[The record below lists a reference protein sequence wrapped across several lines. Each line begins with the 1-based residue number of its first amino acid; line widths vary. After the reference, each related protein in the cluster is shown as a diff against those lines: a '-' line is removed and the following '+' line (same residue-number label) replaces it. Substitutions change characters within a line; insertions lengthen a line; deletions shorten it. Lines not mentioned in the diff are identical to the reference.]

1 MNILNRRGRANI
13 TAPSRDLGRKA
24 TLREIKALFSRADQA
39 KIIFVTLIQISLS
52 ILDLISVAFIGLLT
66 ALTING
72 IQSKKPTGAVFQAL
86 DALGVGDLDFQ
97 QQAALLGFAAGFLL
111 VLRTVL
117 SLVFTKRL
125 LIFLSLRAAELSSKL
140 IAGLLRQPILVIQ
153 EKSTQ
158 ETIHLVTVGI
168 GAITNGV
175 VATGV
180 LFVTDGALLLVMF
193 LGLALVNPLVAF
205 LTAATFGLVAVLLFH
220 ILKYRAA
227 DLALNVADWTI
238 QSNQKL
244 VEVLTSYREA
254 IVRNRRNS
262 YATLISGYRFKMARA
277 QADATFI
284 PMISKY
290 VIEMTLVMGSL
301 VLAASQFLLFDAL
314 QAISI
319 LSIFLAA
326 GARVAPAILRMQQ
339 GAIQIRSNM
348 AVATQTLDLWARFNV
363 SAHPREQVGNETIH
377 DESSFK
383 PSVSLKNV
391 SFRYPESDVFTLKEI
406 NLEIRPGDF
415 IAIAGSSGA
424 GKSTLVDLILGVLEP
439 TLGEVL
445 LSNVQPSLAISAF
458 EGRISYVPQDVL
470 IVDGT
475 VKTNVALGYPN
486 EEINDEQV
494 WESLRSAQLDVFVS
508 ELSKGINHEIGERGT
523 NLSGGQRQ
531 RLGLA
536 RALYSKPG
544 ILVLDE
550 ATSALDGQTE
560 SGVTEM
566 LLELRGEVTLI
577 VIAHRLTTIQEAQR
591 IIFIKDGVI
600 AAEGSFAEVERIIP
614 EFGKS
619 SLD

>member
-1 MNILNRRGRANI
+1 MNILNRRKLTN
-13 TAPSRDLGRKA
+13 TSVSSRDTGGTL
-24 TLREIKALFSRADQA
+24 TLRQVKALFSRTHQL
-39 KIIFVTLIQISLS
+39 KIIVVTFIQISLS

-72 IQSKKPTGAVFQAL
+72 IQSKKPTGVVFQAL
-86 DALGVGDLDFQ
+86 NALGVGDLEFQ
-97 QQAALLGFAAGFLL
+97 QQAALLGFAAGLLL

-117 SLVFTKRL
+117 SLIFTKRL

-140 IAGLLRQPILVIQ
+140 IASLLRQPILVIQ

-158 ETIHLVTVGI
+158 ETIFLVTVGV

-193 LGLALVNPLVAF
+193 LGLALVNPAVAF
-205 LTAATFGLVAVLLFH
+205 LTAATFGIVGVLLFH
-220 ILKYRAA
+220 LLKYRAA
-227 DLALNVADWTI
+227 VLALNDAGWTV

-254 IVRNRRNS
+254 IVRNRRNYYS
-262 YATLISGYRFKMARA
+262 TLISGYRFKIARA

-301 VLAASQFLLFDAL
+301 VLAATQFLLFDAL
-314 QAISI
+314 EAISI
-319 LSIFLAA
+319 LSVFLAA
-326 GARVAPAILRMQQ
+326 GTRVAPAILRMQQ

-348 AVATQTLDLWARFNV
+348 AVATQTLELWTKLNASFQ
-363 SAHPREQVGNETIH
+363 PREILDSRTTFNENFFT
-377 DESSFK
+377 
-383 PSVSLKNV
+383 PGVMLKNV
-391 SFRYPESDVFTLKEI
+391 SFRYPDSDEFTLKNI
-406 NLEIRPGDF
+406 NLEICPGDF

-439 TLGEVL
+439 THGEVL
-445 LSNVQPSLAISAF
+445 LSDIQPSLAITKF
-458 EGRISYVPQDVL
+458 EGKISYVPQDVL

-475 VKTNVALGYPN
+475 VKTNVALGYP
-486 EEINDEQV
+486 EDEISDEQV
-494 WESLRSAQLDVFVS
+494 WESLRSAQLEDFVS
-508 ELSKGINHEIGERGT
+508 QLSNGINHEIGERGT

-536 RALYSKPG
+536 RALYSRPR

-560 SGVTEM
+560 SSVTEM
-566 LLELRGEVTLI
+566 LLELKGEVTLI
-577 VIAHRLTTIQEAQR
+577 VIAHRLSTIREAPR
-591 IIFIKDGVI
+591 IIFIKDGAI

-619 SLD
+619 KLD

>member
-1 MNILNRRGRANI
+1 MNILNRRRLVKT
-13 TAPSRDLGRKA
+13 TAHSRDSGRKA
-24 TLREIKALFSRADQA
+24 TLREIRALFSRGDQL
-39 KIIFVTLIQISLS
+39 KIIFITLIQISLS

-86 DALGVGDLDFQ
+86 NALGVGDLDFQ
-97 QQAALLGFAAGFLL
+97 QQAALLGFAAGLLL

-117 SLVFTKRL
+117 SLIFTKRL

-140 IAGLLRQPILVIQ
+140 IASLLRQPILVIQ
-153 EKSTQ
+153 EKTTQ

-193 LGLALVNPLVAF
+193 VGLALVNPSVAF
-205 LTAATFGLVAVLLFH
+205 LTAATFGIVAVLLFH
-220 ILKYRAA
+220 LLKYRAA
-227 DLALNVADWTI
+227 ELALNNAEWNV

-262 YATLISGYRFKMARA
+262 YSTLISSYRFKMARA

-339 GAIQIRSNM
+339 GAIQIRSNI

-363 SAHPREQVGNETIH
+363 SAHPREILVIGTTL
-377 DESSFK
+377 DENSFR

-391 SFRYPESDVFTLKEI
+391 SFRYPESDAFTLKDI

-415 IAIAGSSGA
+415 I
-424 GKSTLVDLILGVLEP
+424 
-439 TLGEVL
+439 
-445 LSNVQPSLAISAF
+445 
-458 EGRISYVPQDVL
+458 
-470 IVDGT
+470 
-475 VKTNVALGYPN
+475 
-486 EEINDEQV
+486 
-494 WESLRSAQLDVFVS
+494 
-508 ELSKGINHEIGERGT
+508 EL
-523 NLSGGQRQ
+523 Q
-531 RLGLA
+531 
-536 RALYSKPG
+536 
-544 ILVLDE
+544 
-550 ATSALDGQTE
+550 
-560 SGVTEM
+560 
-566 LLELRGEVTLI
+566 ELRGRANLPWWI
-577 VIAHRLTTIQEAQR
+577 
-591 IIFIKDGVI
+591 
-600 AAEGSFAEVERIIP
+600 
-614 EFGKS
+614 
-619 SLD
+619 

>member
-1 MNILNRRGRANI
+1 LNILNRRKLSSTSASSGNLSGE
-13 TAPSRDLGRKA
+13 P
-24 TLREIKALFSRADQA
+24 TLRQIRALFSRADQL
-39 KIIFVTLIQISLS
+39 KIVVVTIIQISLS

-72 IQSKKPTGAVFQAL
+72 IQSKKPTGIVSQAL
-86 DALGVGDLDFQ
+86 NSLGVGDLEFQ
-97 QQAALLGFAAGFLL
+97 QQAALLGFAAGLLL

-140 IAGLLRQPILVIQ
+140 IASLLRQPILVIQ
-153 EKSTQ
+153 QKSTQ
-158 ETIHLVTVGI
+158 ETLFLVTVGV

-193 LGLALVNPLVAF
+193 IGLALVNPAVAF
-205 LTAATFGLVAVLLFH
+205 LTAATFGIVAVSLFH
-220 ILKYRAA
+220 RLKNRAA
-227 DLALNVADWTI
+227 QLAVNDAEWNV

-244 VEVLTSYREA
+244 IEVLTSYREA
-254 IVRNRRNS
+254 IVRNRRDS
-262 YATLISGYRFKMARA
+262 YSTLISGYRFKMARA

-314 QAISI
+314 EAISI

-348 AVATQTLDLWARFNV
+348 AVATQTLELWTKLNASFQ
-363 SAHPREQVGNETIH
+363 PRAVLDTRTTFSEN
-377 DESSFK
+377 SFT
-383 PSVSLKNV
+383 PGVSLKNV
-391 SFRYPESDVFTLKEI
+391 SFKYPESDDFTLKDI

-439 TLGEVL
+439 THGEVL
-445 LSNVQPSLAISAF
+445 LSDAQPSLAITKF

-475 VKTNVALGYPN
+475 VKSNVALGYPN
-486 EEINDEQV
+486 DEISDEQV
-494 WESLRSAQLDVFVS
+494 WESLRSAQLEVFVS
-508 ELSKGINHEIGERGT
+508 QLSNGINHEIGERGT

-536 RALYSKPG
+536 RALYSKPS

-577 VIAHRLTTIQEAQR
+577 VIAHRLSTIQEAQR
-591 IIFIKDGVI
+591 VIFIKEGAI

-619 SLD
+619 NLE

>member
-1 MNILNRRGRANI
+1 MNILNRRKLSSTSASSSNLS
-13 TAPSRDLGRKA
+13 AEP
-24 TLREIKALFSRADQA
+24 TLRQIRALFSRVDQL
-39 KIIFVTLIQISLS
+39 KIIFITIIQISLS

-86 DALGVGDLDFQ
+86 NALGVGDLDFQ
-97 QQAALLGFAAGFLL
+97 QQAALLGLAAGSLL

-117 SLVFTKRL
+117 SLIFTKRL

-140 IAGLLRQPILVIQ
+140 IACLLRQPILVVQ
-153 EKSTQ
+153 EKSAQ

-193 LGLALVNPLVAF
+193 VGLSLVNPAVAF
-205 LTAATFGLVAVLLFH
+205 LTAATFGIVAVLLFH
-220 ILKYRAA
+220 LLKYRAA
-227 DLALNVADWTI
+227 ELALNDAEWNV

-262 YATLISGYRFKMARA
+262 YSTLISGYRFKMARA

-348 AVATQTLDLWARFNV
+348 AVATQTLNFWAKLNE
-363 SAHPREQVGNETIH
+363 STHPREVL
-377 DESSFK
+377 SSRTTLSENTFT
-383 PSVSLKNV
+383 PRVRLKNV
-391 SFRYPESDVFTLKEI
+391 SFRYPDSDAFTLKDI

-439 TLGEVL
+439 THGEVL
-445 LSNVQPSLAISAF
+445 LSNVQPSLAITAF

-475 VKTNVALGYPN
+475 VKTNVALGYPSDK
-486 EEINDEQV
+486 ISDEQV
-494 WESLRSAQLDVFVS
+494 WESLRSAQLEAFVS
-508 ELSKGINHEIGERGT
+508 QLSNGINHEIGERGT

-536 RALYSKPG
+536 RALYSKPS

-591 IIFIKDGVI
+591 IIFIKDGAI

-619 SLD
+619 TLD